1 MREIRKRQK
10 GNVKDLIIRHLY
22 DNFKLYLI
30 VIIIFIIGI
39 VAGVIFINNVNGDQ
53 ATEIQNYI
61 TEFINLLKQDYHI
74 DTGEL
79 LKKSLSDNL
88 ILIITM
94 WLLGSTVI
102 GIPIVMG
109 IVLFRG
115 FCIGY
120 SVSAIIA
127 TLGVQKGILFF
138 TVTMLLHNLIF
149 IPVIIC
155 MTISCMKLY
164 KSIMKDR
171 RRENIKIEI
180 IRHTLISIVLSLFLV
195 VASLIESYV
204 STNLLMLSINLFVN
218 CKNKF

>member
-74 DTGEL
+74 DTGLL

-138 TVTMLLHNLIF
+138 VVTMLLHNLIF

-171 RRENIKIEI
+171 RRENIKLEI
-180 IRHTLISIVLSLFLV
+180 IRHTLISIMLSLLLV
-195 VASLIESYV
+195 VASLVESYV
-204 STNLLMLSINLFVN
+204 STNLLMLTIKLF
-218 CKNKF
+218 

>member
-10 GNVKDLIIRHLY
+10 SDFKDLILRHIY
-22 DNFKLYLI
+22 ENFKLYLI
-30 VIIIFIIGI
+30 VIIIFIVGI

-61 TEFINLLKQDYHI
+61 TEFINSLKQDYHI
-74 DTGEL
+74 DTGLL
-79 LKKSLSDNL
+79 LKKSLGDNL
-88 ILIITM
+88 ILIIAM

-138 TVTMLLHNLIF
+138 AVTMLLHNLIF

-155 MTISCMKLY
+155 MTISCIKLY
-164 KSIMKDR
+164 KSIMKDK

-180 IRHTLISIVLSLFLV
+180 IRHTIFCLIMLAVMSIG
-195 VASLIESYV
+195 ALIETYIS
-204 STNLLMLSINLFVN
+204 SNLLVGVVN
-218 CKNKF
+218 YL

>member
-74 DTGEL
+74 DTGKL

-180 IRHTLISIVLSLFLV
+180 IRHTLISIALSLFLV

-204 STNLLMLSINLFVN
+204 STNLLMLSINLF
-218 CKNKF
+218 

>member
-61 TEFINLLKQDYHI
+61 TEFINLLKQNYHI
-74 DTGEL
+74 DTGLL

-149 IPVIIC
+149 IPVIVC

-204 STNLLMLSINLFVN
+204 STNLLMLSINLF
-218 CKNKF
+218 